1 MPEFF
6 YNCTADEK
14 SYKTA
19 VISCDLEKLEAFGA
33 EYLFERLHQYAVDI
47 AYRNYVTDCL
57 KMIADNTSRMYGGS
71 APNQRFAELISP
83 KKPEKTRT
91 AEEIVAYVNE
101 KCGLTM
107 IDDTGGEV
115 DEC

>member
-6 YNCTADEK
+6 YNCFTDKE

-19 VISCDLEKLEAFGA
+19 VISCDLAKLEAFGD
-33 EYLFERLHQYAVDI
+33 EYLFDRLHQYAVDI

-57 KMIADNTSRMYGGS
+57 KMIAENTRRMYGGS
-71 APNQRFAELISP
+71 APSQRFAELIAP
-83 KKPEKTRT
+83 KAPKDTRT
-91 AEEIVAYVNE
+91 AEEIVADVNK

>member
-6 YNCTADEK
+6 YNCFTDKE

-19 VISCDLEKLEAFGA
+19 VISCDLAKLEAFGD
-33 EYLFERLHQYAVDI
+33 EYLFEWLHQFAVDR

-57 KMIADNTSRMYGGS
+57 KMIAENTRRAYGGT
-71 APNQRFAELISP
+71 APTQRFAEIISP
-83 KKPEKTRT
+83 KPKDTRT
-91 AEEIVAYVNE
+91 AEEIVEDVNR

-107 IDDTGGEV
+107 IDDTGGEEY
-115 DEC
+115 EC